1 MNCHLVIERGI
12 FIRIRNTKDWSKY
25 DFYAW
30 DRKRMEDIILKIEII
45 NIDLIIYYSNIFNN
59 ELKDCKLCSIVEII
73 LNQYKNFVKN
83 NVRF

>member
-1 MNCHLVIERGI
+1 
-12 FIRIRNTKDWSKY
+12 
-25 DFYAW
+25 
-30 DRKRMEDIILKIEII
+30 MEDIILKIEII

-73 LNQYKNFVKN
+73 LNQYKNFVKS